1 MQKGID
7 LIADVFPNI
16 LEVYPHTQL
25 ICIGPTIDLYG
36 QFAALKLDVMVS
48 EECPKRTTSG
58 IMDR

>member
-7 LIADVFPNI
+7 LIADVFPDI
-16 LEVYPHTQL
+16 LEKHSHTQL

-48 EECPKRTTSG
+48 QKTTSPS
-58 IMDR
+58 IVKLC